1 MRRVLKWLLRISASL
16 ALIGVVLYFFG
27 LRVVM
32 DGGGGLHLQFVRSAD
47 AQADA
52 IDAHRS
58 AQRAAAPAPPPA
70 AVTTTAPASIPDP
83 ASAPWPQFRGPD
95 RDGRIG
101 AAINTDW
108 PPSGL
113 TPMWKQPI
121 GGGYASF
128 AVAGGRAYTI
138 EQRRD
143 EEVVA
148 AYDVRTGRELW
159 TQKWRARFTET
170 MGGDGPRATPTWHD
184 GRVYA
189 LGATGE
195 LAALDA
201 ATGRALWRTNI
212 LRDAG
217 ASNLQWGMA
226 ASPLIV
232 GDTVV
237 VLPGGSN
244 GRSIVAY
251 DRVTGERRWSA
262 QNDGQAYASPMSVVL
277 AGTRQLLIVASS
289 RIMGVTA
296 DRGELLWAYP
306 WQTMSDIN
314 AAQPIIF
321 LDDRLY
327 ISSGYGVGAAMLQ
340 VAKGDD
346 GKFAVKELWRNTRM
360 KNRFASAVL
369 VNGHIY
375 GFDESIF
382 ACIDAATGDLAW
394 KGGRY
399 GYGQVLAVGD
409 HLIVLTEEGDL
420 ALLRATPERHD
431 ELARFPAISGKTW
444 NHPAL
449 ADGILL
455 VRNATE
461 MAAFNLRRK

>member
-1 MRRVLKWLLRISASL
+1 MRRVLKWLVRITASL
-16 ALIGVVLYFFG
+16 IVLGAVLYLFG
-27 LRVVM
+27 LRIVM
-32 DGGGGLHLQFVRSAD
+32 YGGGFPHLQFVRSAD

-52 IDAHRS
+52 IDAHRA
-58 AQRAAAPAPPPA
+58 AQSAAPSPEPA
-70 AVTTTAPASIPDP
+70 DVPAT
-83 ASAPWPQFRGPD
+83 APWPQIRGPE
-95 RDGRIG
+95 RDGRIR
-101 AAINTDW
+101 AAIRTEW
-108 PPSGL
+108 PASGL
-113 TPMWKQPI
+113 TPIWKQPI

-128 AVAGGRAYTI
+128 AVAGGRAFTI

-143 EEVVA
+143 DEVVA
-148 AYDVRTGRELW
+148 AYEVLTGREVW

-184 GRVYA
+184 GRLYA

-201 ATGRALWRTNI
+201 ATGRQLWRTNI

-217 ASNLQWGMA
+217 AGNLQWGMA
-226 ASPLIV
+226 GSPLIV
-232 GDTVV
+232 GDTVI
-237 VLPGGSN
+237 VLPGGSR
-244 GRSIVAY
+244 GKSVMAY
-251 DRVTGERRWSA
+251 DRVTGEPRWSS

-277 AGTRQLLIVASS
+277 GGTSQLLVVAGS
-289 RIMGVTA
+289 RVMGLTP
-296 DRGELLWAYP
+296 DRGNLLWAYP
-306 WQTMSDIN
+306 WETMSDIN
-314 AAQPIIF
+314 AAQPIV
-321 LDDRLY
+321 LPDDRVY
-327 ISSGYGVGAAMLQ
+327 VSSGYGVGAAMFQ
-340 VAKGDD
+340 VTKGDD
-346 GKFAVKELWRNTRM
+346 GTFTVRELWRNTRM

-382 ACIDAATGDLAW
+382 ACIDAATGDQKW

-399 GYGQVLAVGD
+399 GYGQVLAVDD
-409 HLIVLTEEGDL
+409 HLIVLSEEGEL

-455 VRNATE
+455 VRNASE
-461 MAAFNLRRK
+461 MAAFDLRRK

>member
-1 MRRVLKWLLRISASL
+1 MRRILKWFLRVTL
-16 ALIGVVLYFFG
+16 AVVVLGAILYAFG
-27 LRVVM
+27 LRIVM
-32 DGGGGLHLQFVRSAD
+32 YGGGMPHFEFVRSAD
-47 AQADA
+47 AQADV
-52 IDAHRS
+52 IDAHRA
-58 AQRAAAPAPPPA
+58 AQPREFKAVSDVVDPA
-70 AVTTTAPASIPDP
+70 A
-83 ASAPWPQFRGPD
+83 APWPQFRGPH
-95 RDGRIG
+95 RDGRIRN
-101 AAINTDW
+101 AAIRTDW
-108 PPSGL
+108 PASGL

-128 AVAGGRAYTI
+128 AVANGRAYTI

-143 EEVVA
+143 DEVVA
-148 AYDVRTGRELW
+148 AYDVMTGREVW
-159 TQKWRARFTET
+159 TQKWKARFSET

-184 GRVYA
+184 GRLYA

-201 ATGRALWRTNI
+201 ATGRQQWRTNI

-217 ASNLQWGMA
+217 ASNLQWGMS

-232 GDTVV
+232 GDAVI
-237 VLPGGSN
+237 VLPGGAN
-244 GRSIVAY
+244 GKSVMAY
-251 DRVTGERRWSA
+251 DRYTGEPRWSS
-262 QNDGQAYASPMSVVL
+262 QSDGQAYTSPMSVVL
-277 AGTRQLLIVASS
+277 GGTRQLLVFAGS
-289 RIMGVTA
+289 RVMGLSP
-296 DRGELLWAYP
+296 DRGELLWAFP

-314 AAQPIIF
+314 AAQPIVF
-321 LDDRLY
+321 DDRVY
-327 ISSGYGVGAAMLQ
+327 ISSGYGVGAAMFQ
-340 VAKGDD
+340 VTKGDD

-382 ACIDAATGDLAW
+382 GCIDAATGDLKW

-399 GYGQVLAVGD
+399 GYGQVLSIDD
-409 HLIVLTEEGDL
+409 HLIVLSEEGEL
-420 ALLRATPERHD
+420 VLLRATPERHD

-455 VRNATE
+455 VRNTTE
-461 MAAFNLRRK
+461 MAAFDLRRK